1 MTLPL
6 YRCDDA
12 LPPQIPGLL
21 AELNHQVP
29 LEITQ
34 GIVGDDANSFRF
46 EISRGRGCIEIYGGR
61 DGRFTTL
68 IIVPAP
74 RNIFGWRASRILH
87 EEAIAELVS
96 NGMNEMTDDELGEL
110 SN

>member
-6 YRCDDA
+6 YRCDPA

-21 AELNHQVP
+21 AELDSQVP
-29 LEITQ
+29 LKITE
-34 GIVGDDANSFRF
+34 GTVGGDVTSFRF
-46 EISRGRGCIEIYGGR
+46 EISRGRGCIQIYGGQ

-68 IIVPAP
+68 IIAQAP
-74 RNIFGWRASRILH
+74 RNILGWHASRVLH
-87 EEAIAELVS
+87 EEAIAALVS